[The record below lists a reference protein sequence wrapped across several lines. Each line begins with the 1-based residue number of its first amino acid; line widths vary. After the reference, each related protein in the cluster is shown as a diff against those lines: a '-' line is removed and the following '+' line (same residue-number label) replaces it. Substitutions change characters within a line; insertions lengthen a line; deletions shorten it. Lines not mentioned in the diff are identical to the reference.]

1 MSAPGG
7 QEGRKE
13 KERIGWRKG
22 GGRGLQ
28 DRMGWKADGE
38 LADPATLIL
47 DTRE

>member
-22 GGRGLQ
+22 GGLH
-28 DRMGWKADGE
+28 DRVGWKADGE
-38 LADPATLIL
+38 LANPATLIL